1 VFIKLLTYLFSDDDD
16 DDDDDDGDGTDAETG
31 KVVA

>member
-1 VFIKLLTYLFSDDDD
+1 MFIKLLTYLFSDDDD